1 MSGQEIPGLLVP
13 KSLGIWFWASDLRPP
28 TLTMLKRYLITILSI
43 FTCCVLAA
51 QEANDSLASPWSF
64 STTGYF
70 YFLPEEE
77 NTYTLLGY
85 VDYKQLH
92 MELRYNYEDQNA
104 TSIFAGW
111 RFETGGKAL
120 LGITPMIGGVS
131 GNTQGIIPALELDLA
146 YRKFDFYSET
156 EYVIDVEGKENN
168 FLYVWGEVAI
178 SPIEPLRTGI
188 SYQKTRLYKTDRE
201 VQRGIFAQYSFW
213 KLTAGVH
220 YFNPFADDYFLIG
233 MLSIEF

>member
-1 MSGQEIPGLLVP
+1 MPKFFLSLTTLFLLHCN
-13 KSLGIWFWASDLRPP
+13 LF
-28 TLTMLKRYLITILSI
+28 
-43 FTCCVLAA
+43 A
-51 QEANDSLASPWSF
+51 QEANDSLQSPWSF

-92 MELRYNYEDQNA
+92 TEVRYNYEAQNA
-104 TSIFAGW
+104 ASFFAGW
-111 RFETGGKAL
+111 RFETGGKAAI
-120 LGITPMIGGVS
+120 GITPMMGFLFGDAE
-131 GNTQGIIPALELDLA
+131 GIIPALELDLA
-146 YRKFDFYSET
+146 YKKFDFYSEM

-168 FLYVWGEVAI
+168 FFYVWGEVAV
-178 SPIEPLRTGI
+178 SPLESLRTGI
-188 SYQKTRLYKTDRE
+188 SYQKTRLYQTDRE

-213 KLTAGVH
+213 KLTAGIH
-220 YFNPFADDYFLIG
+220 YFNPFADDNFLIG

>member
-1 MSGQEIPGLLVP
+1 MRKFFSSITTLFLLHCN
-13 KSLGIWFWASDLRPP
+13 LF
-28 TLTMLKRYLITILSI
+28 
-43 FTCCVLAA
+43 A
-51 QEANDSLASPWSF
+51 QEANDSLQSPWSF
-64 STTGYF
+64 SATGYF

-92 MELRYNYEDQNA
+92 TEVRYNYEAQNA
-104 TSIFAGW
+104 ASFFAGW
-111 RFETGGKAL
+111 RFETGGKAAI
-120 LGITPMIGGVS
+120 GITPMMGFLFGDAE
-131 GNTQGIIPALELDLA
+131 GIIPALELDLA
-146 YRKFDFYSET
+146 YKKFAEGIIPALELDLAYKKFDFYSEM

-168 FLYVWGEVAI
+168 FFYVWGEVAI
-178 SPIEPLRTGI
+178 SPIESLRTGI
-188 SYQKTRLYKTDRE
+188 SYQKTRLFQTDRE

-220 YFNPFADDYFLIG
+220 YFNPFADDNFLIG